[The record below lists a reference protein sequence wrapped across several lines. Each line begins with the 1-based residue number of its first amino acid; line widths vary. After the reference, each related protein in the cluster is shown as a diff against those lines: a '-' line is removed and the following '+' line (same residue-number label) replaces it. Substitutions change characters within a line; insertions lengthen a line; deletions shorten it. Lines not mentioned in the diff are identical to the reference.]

1 MSGAIGLEPGTD
13 RNDAWRSS
21 DKRTGGREER
31 PRRVVGRRRKRIL
44 RLSESRL
51 ETLRSRRRRR
61 GGRDRRNCDAPADA
75 RGVRC
80 ASASPRGYVV
90 QRAVDAV
97 KVVVHAQRD
106 ALVHRVI
113 RLGVRARRVRIGA
126 RGGRAGDAE
135 ALERQPEPA
144 ARGAQTVRELT
155 EVGAVVVL
163 CVEGG
168 GRVMGGTVS
177 GSREAGARRR
187 RRRGDSARE
196 MFARG
201 RVDGPPRRGSS
212 ADPLPDSL

>member
-1 MSGAIGLEPGTD
+1 MS
-13 RNDAWRSS
+13 
-21 DKRTGGREER
+21 
-31 PRRVVGRRRKRIL
+31 RRVVGRRRKRIL
-44 RLSESRL
+44 RLGESRR
-51 ETLRSRRRRR
+51 ETRWLRSRRRRR

-135 ALERQPEPA
+135 ALERMPEPA
-144 ARGAQTVRELT
+144 ARGAQTVRELA

-163 CVEGG
+163 
-168 GRVMGGTVS
+168 
-177 GSREAGARRR
+177 
-187 RRRGDSARE
+187 
-196 MFARG
+196 
-201 RVDGPPRRGSS
+201 
-212 ADPLPDSL
+212 